1 MLLSFAEAFRSVL
14 IPFVVGGS
22 GMLLLMLA
30 LLVIQRLL
38 RSALQARR
46 QTLVLR
52 YGPIVHEALDTG
64 AASAIDAAT
73 KIPVRYRPLLG
84 ALVLA
89 PLHAVRGGLGAHA
102 AELAD
107 RLGLVEGWR
116 TDLRSRRWWH
126 RSEAA
131 LALGLLRNKAAVAE
145 IIELLEDDHD
155 QVRAAAIDALGLIG
169 DPSAVDP
176 LILSMSDPTRHERAR
191 VVQALRS
198 FGESATSALLVHGA
212 SVPGD
217 RALIATTLSFIGG
230 AAAREPLL
238 RWAGAESDAATR
250 ASAWRA
256 LAAVGLDERA
266 FYHALKALGDDDPAV
281 REAAARALAR
291 TGRGDAAPHLAAH
304 LDDQWEVAA
313 QSARALV
320 KLGPDGRAAL
330 AARVAQGGGLGHDL
344 AEQVLWE
351 GGR

>member
-1 MLLSFAEAFRSVL
+1 VLLSIAEAFRSVL
-14 IPFVVGGS
+14 IPFIFGGS
-22 GMLLLMLA
+22 SILLLLLA
-30 LLVIQRLL
+30 LLVIQRLI
-38 RSALQARR
+38 RSAMQARR
-46 QTLVLR
+46 RTLVLR
-52 YGPIVHEALDTG
+52 YGPIIHEALDTG
-64 AASAIDAAT
+64 SASAIDAAT
-73 KIPVRYRPLLG
+73 RIPVRYRRLL
-84 ALVLA
+84 ASLVLA
-89 PLHAVRGGLGAHA
+89 PLHAVRGGLGARA
-102 AELAD
+102 AELAE

-131 LALGLLRNKAAVAE
+131 LALGLLRNPSAVPE
-145 IIELLEDDHD
+145 LIELLDDDHE
-155 QVRAAAIDALGLIG
+155 QVRAAAIDALGQIG
-169 DPSAVDP
+169 DPSAVDS
-176 LILSMSDPTRHERAR
+176 LLRSMSDPTRHERAR

-198 FGESATSALLVHGA
+198 FGESATSALLAHGA
-212 SVPGD
+212 AVPAD
-217 RALIATTLSFIGG
+217 RALVATTLSFIGG

-238 RWAGAESDAATR
+238 RWAAESDTATR

-291 TGRGDAAPHLAAH
+291 TGRSDAAPHLAAH

-313 QSARALV
+313 QSARALL

-330 AARVAQGGGLGHDL
+330 AARVAQGAGLGHDL

-351 GGR
+351 GGRR